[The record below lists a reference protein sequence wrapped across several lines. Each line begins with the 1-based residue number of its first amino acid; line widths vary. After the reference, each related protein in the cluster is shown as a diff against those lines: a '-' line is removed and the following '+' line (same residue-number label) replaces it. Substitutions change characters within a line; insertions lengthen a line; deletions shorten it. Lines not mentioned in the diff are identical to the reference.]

1 MTKLPRAHVGHR
13 VKARAGGTPG
23 YQELRADFDDGHRH
37 QGEILKAG
45 AAATPSVGWS
55 RVFGQTL
62 FFVIL
67 HIQML
72 IVWNIY
78 LHFRL

>member
-13 VKARAGGTPG
+13 VKARRGTLPG
-23 YQELRADFDDGHRH
+23 HQELRADFDDGHRH
-37 QGEILKAG
+37 QGEILG
-45 AAATPSVGWS
+45 AVEPQRHRLRGGS
-55 RVFGQTL
+55 VFGQTL